1 VDVSVPAAVV
11 AAIVSFAVGGLVR
24 RVALARGIV
33 VAPRPDRWHQQPT
46 PTYGGM
52 GILAGTL
59 AGGAIAGALAA
70 PAWPVLVA
78 AAVLFAAGWFDDLT
92 QMSALEKMVSS
103 LAVAAFFVF
112 AIGSARAVTPMHAA
126 LVVLAVLWVGGL
138 INAVNLLDNMD
149 GLAAGVT
156 AIAAIGVAAT
166 FAPELGA
173 PLVALLVTLAGALVG
188 FLGWNRHPARL
199 FMGNCGSL
207 AIGGIVAATATIG
220 MARAASLT
228 ATAAAVLIL
237 IVPVF
242 DSSFVVLLRRLAG
255 RSTTR
260 GNIDHTSHR
269 LVSAGFTDRTAV
281 WLLYA
286 LGVVGAVAGWLL
298 KTRPGMAP
306 VAAAVAIG
314 TLMVALWLAR
324 VPAYAGQDFQAFQNG
339 PFAPLLTD
347 LTFRWHAGEV
357 LLDIVLIT
365 SCYYAAYRIRFEGDP
380 NLPVFLESFARSLP
394 VILGTQLGALY
405 ASGLYKRMWRTFG
418 LHDVSTVVRAVGSGV
433 ILSVLLVIYLYKSQ
447 VEAFSRGVFVIYA
460 VLLTAAIIGTRS
472 SFRVFGRM
480 AARTGARRRVAIYGA
495 GARGLLLARELQSNE
510 DEDRVA
516 VAFIDDDES
525 KQGRRLVGIAVRGT
539 AGDLARLLDRHRI
552 QELIIS
558 TPAIGDELEA
568 RVRALCAAR
577 GIAVARLFYEIR

>member
-1 VDVSVPAAVV
+1 MSLSVLAAVV

-24 RVALARGIV
+24 RIALARGIV
-33 VAPRPDRWHQQPT
+33 VAPRPDRWHQTPT
-46 PTYGGM
+46 PTYGGV

-59 AGGAIAGALAA
+59 AGAAIAGALAG

-78 AAVLFAAGWFDDLT
+78 AVVLFAVGWFDDMT

-112 AIGSARAVTPMHAA
+112 TIGSARAVTPMHAV
-126 LVVLAVLWVGGL
+126 LVVLAILWVGGL
-138 INAVNLLDNMD
+138 INAINLLDNMD

-156 AIAAIGVAAT
+156 AIAALGVAAAFT
-166 FAPELGA
+166 AELGA
-173 PLVALLVTLAGALVG
+173 PLAALLVALAGALAG
-188 FLGWNRHPARL
+188 FLAWNRHPARL

-207 AIGGIVAATATIG
+207 AIGGIVAGTATIA
-220 MARAASLT
+220 MTRAASLT
-228 ATAAAVLIL
+228 GVAAAVLIL

-269 LVSAGFTDRTAV
+269 LVSAGFSDKTAV

-286 LGVVGAVAGWLL
+286 LGIVGAGAGWLL
-298 KTRPGMAP
+298 QTHPGMAP
-306 VAAAVAIG
+306 IAAAVAIG

-357 LLDIVLIT
+357 LLDLVLIT

-380 NLPVFLESFARSLP
+380 NLPVFIESFTRSLP
-394 VILGTQLGALY
+394 VILGTQLAALY

-447 VEAFSRGVFVIYA
+447 FEAFSRSVFVIYA
-460 VLLTAAIIGTRS
+460 VLLTAAIVATRS

-480 AARTGARRRVAIYGA
+480 AARTGARRRIAIYGA
-495 GARGLLLARELQSNE
+495 GARGLLLARELQANE
-510 DEDRVA
+510 DEDRVP
-516 VAFIDDDES
+516 VAFVDDDQA
-525 KQGRRLVGIAVRGT
+525 KQARRLVGIAVRGT
-539 AGDLARLLDRHRI
+539 AEDLVWLLERHRI
-552 QELIIS
+552 QEVIIS
-558 TPAIGDELEA
+558 TPAIGGDVEA
-568 RVRALCAAR
+568 RVRAVCEPR
-577 GIAVARLFYEIR
+577 GVTVARLFYEIR

>member
-1 VDVSVPAAVV
+1 
-11 AAIVSFAVGGLVR
+11 
-24 RVALARGIV
+24 
-33 VAPRPDRWHQQPT
+33 
-46 PTYGGM
+46 
-52 GILAGTL
+52 
-59 AGGAIAGALAA
+59 
-70 PAWPVLVA
+70 
-78 AAVLFAAGWFDDLT
+78 
-92 QMSALEKMVSS
+92 
-103 LAVAAFFVF
+103 
-112 AIGSARAVTPMHAA
+112 
-126 LVVLAVLWVGGL
+126 
-138 INAVNLLDNMD
+138 
-149 GLAAGVT
+149 
-156 AIAAIGVAAT
+156 
-166 FAPELGA
+166 
-173 PLVALLVTLAGALVG
+173 
-188 FLGWNRHPARL
+188 
-199 FMGNCGSL
+199 
-207 AIGGIVAATATIG
+207 
-220 MARAASLT
+220 
-228 ATAAAVLIL
+228 
-237 IVPVF
+237 
-242 DSSFVVLLRRLAG
+242 
-255 RSTTR
+255 
-260 GNIDHTSHR
+260 
-269 LVSAGFTDRTAV
+269 
-281 WLLYA
+281 
-286 LGVVGAVAGWLL
+286 VAGWLL

-495 GARGLLLARELQSNE
+495 GARGLLLARELLSNE

>member
-1 VDVSVPAAVV
+1 MSVLAAVV

-24 RVALARGIV
+24 RIALARGIV
-33 VAPRPDRWHQQPT
+33 VAPRPDRWHQTPT
-46 PTYGGM
+46 PTYGGV

-59 AGGAIAGALAA
+59 AGAAIAGALAG

-78 AAVLFAAGWFDDLT
+78 AVVLFAVGWFDDMT

-112 AIGSARAVTPMHAA
+112 TIGSARAVTPMHAV
-126 LVVLAVLWVGGL
+126 LVVLAILWVGGL
-138 INAVNLLDNMD
+138 INAINLLDNMD

-156 AIAAIGVAAT
+156 AIAALGVAAAFT
-166 FAPELGA
+166 AELGA
-173 PLVALLVTLAGALVG
+173 PLAALLVALAGALAG
-188 FLGWNRHPARL
+188 FLAWNRHPARL

-207 AIGGIVAATATIG
+207 AIGGIVAGTATIA
-220 MARAASLT
+220 MTRAASLT
-228 ATAAAVLIL
+228 GVAAAVLIL

-269 LVSAGFTDRTAV
+269 LVSAGFSDKTAV

-286 LGVVGAVAGWLL
+286 LGIVGAGAGWLL
-298 KTRPGMAP
+298 QTHPGMAP
-306 VAAAVAIG
+306 IAAAVAIG

-357 LLDIVLIT
+357 LLDLVLIT

-380 NLPVFLESFARSLP
+380 NLPVFIESFTRSLP
-394 VILGTQLGALY
+394 VILGTQLAALY

-447 VEAFSRGVFVIYA
+447 FEAFSRSVFVIYA
-460 VLLTAAIIGTRS
+460 VLLTAAIVATRS

-480 AARTGARRRVAIYGA
+480 AARTGARRRIAIYGA
-495 GARGLLLARELQSNE
+495 GARGLLLARELQANE
-510 DEDRVA
+510 DEDRVP
-516 VAFIDDDES
+516 VAFVDDDQA
-525 KQGRRLVGIAVRGT
+525 KQARRLVGIAVRGT
-539 AGDLARLLDRHRI
+539 AEDLVWLLERHRI
-552 QELIIS
+552 QEVIIS
-558 TPAIGDELEA
+558 TPAIGGDVEA
-568 RVRALCAAR
+568 RVRAVCEPR
-577 GIAVARLFYEIR
+577 GVTVARLFYEIR